1 MNNPLKEKIERQ
13 LVKKISNPFVIV
25 FFLLPNISKN
35 IICNKQCFFEDMGL
49 LIVKNHLPIQFE
61 TFMFTFV
68 SKTCLSFQKTV
79 FTQIFP
85 KLMGKKK
92 QLYVSPTLKKCSCTT
107 LSFDVCMSKGAHDTF
122 VHVINF
128 LEIEQQ
134 PKKFTLDFLEV
145 ANIFG
150 KTLAKSLINYYKIIT

>member
-1 MNNPLKEKIERQ
+1 LCKWWTSFVIENKEKHCYCKNDFEEEMNNPLKEKIERQ

-79 FTQIFP
+79 FT
-85 KLMGKKK
+85 
-92 QLYVSPTLKKCSCTT
+92 
-107 LSFDVCMSKGAHDTF
+107 
-122 VHVINF
+122 
-128 LEIEQQ
+128 
-134 PKKFTLDFLEV
+134 
-145 ANIFG
+145 
-150 KTLAKSLINYYKIIT
+150 